1 MFPCFPVKITKSWN
15 LFFVPYDK
23 GFASSLEFIS
33 FGGSYSTKIFADK
46 VFYRSTY
53 IYLYIFFYIFFLFVI
68 INCSPFI
75 FFLHKKSPPTQRY
88 FHKLPL
94 SGLRNTNKTN
104 NILCNFLLR
113 VMKLIL
119 FYSFLC
125 CRAIKYKQRIF
136 TQRDGTLFQ
145 NTEVDFYFYP
155 TADILHFV
163 FDVY

>member
-1 MFPCFPVKITKSWN
+1 MIKASHPRSN
-15 LFFVPYDK
+15 
-23 GFASSLEFIS
+23 SSLSGVPIAPKSSVIKSSIGVHPLIFI
-33 FGGSYSTKIFADK
+33 
-46 VFYRSTY
+46 
-53 IYLYIFFYIFFLFVI
+53 FLFVI
-68 INCSPFI
+68 IICSPFI

-163 FDVY
+163 FEVYKAFHKFSIRLAECS